1 MGERRSDG
9 NPGGRRCAHPGR
21 VASGPR
27 STADTAGL
35 EALLAAVMRA
45 DEIDAEAEQRA
56 VAAFRAARAAGAH
69 PTRTRRRDD
78 WRPRE
83 RWRAGRPPRV
93 TFSVLLAG
101 LALGGVAFA
110 AVGTAGSAPDA
121 GDDAP
126 RPRPATSAPPHRIPD
141 PAATAFGAPSA
152 TASGAPAA
160 TVSGAPSATASGA
173 PAATASGTPSGG
185 PGRPGTARETEA
197 HCRAYER
204 VGGRGGALDAR
215 AWQRLVEMAGGADE
229 VAAYCAG
236 RPAEGT
242 GGTGPGTGDGTPGP
256 ANGGAGEAGSGAGN
270 GNGSASTGAGSSR
283 GSASTGAGSSR
294 GSASTGA
301 GGAGA
306 GAGEAA
312 SRNP

>member
-9 NPGGRRCAHPGR
+9 GSGGRRRAHPGH

-141 PAATAFGAPSA
+141 PAATASD
-152 TASGAPAA
+152 
-160 TVSGAPSATASGA
+160 A
-173 PAATASGTPSGG
+173 PAATASGTPAAPAATASGTSSGG

-204 VGGRGGALDAR
+204 VGGRGRALDAR
-215 AWQRLVEMAGGADE
+215 AWQRLVETAGGADE

-236 RPAEGT
+236 RPARGT

-256 ANGGAGEAGSGAGN
+256 DGGAGGASSGAGGASSGAGS
-270 GNGSASTGAGSSR
+270 GNGSASTGAGGSR
-283 GSASTGAGSSR
+283 GNAGA
-294 GSASTGA
+294 GA

-312 SRNP
+312 SKNP